1 MTIQEIIDRNYA
13 ATVKRGQINK
23 KTSIVDFL
31 DKIHEEVY
39 ELESSYLDA
48 LSYLET
54 FDKKKLADITLVC
67 FAMAKHYKID
77 LIKTMEEKMLYN
89 EQRID

>member
-1 MTIQEIIDRNYA
+1 MTIQEITDRNYA
-13 ATVKRGQINK
+13 ATVKRGLINK
-23 KTSIVDFL
+23 DTDFINFL
-31 DKIHEEVY
+31 EKIQEETY
-39 ELESSYLDA
+39 ELEHSYFNYDQ
-48 LSYLET
+48 
-54 FDKKKLADITLVC
+54 FDKKELADITLVC